1 MKISQLSIK
10 NFKSINELTLHN
22 IDYAMIIVGKNST
35 GKSSILDAI
44 LAVAGLHKFHE
55 DDFTGGDRPV
65 EITVVLDITD
75 DDLQNLHSR
84 FVVSRYKRFDQWKKE
99 FCEKLPTYRNGKLSF
114 TYIASKNQKPRYT
127 DGIRKNNIYIPMVLP
142 KIYHIDTD
150 RQLTEIQ
157 ENIIMSRG
165 QESLET
171 LKSKACMFD
180 SSRPCTHCYQCIGL
194 IEQKSPMELSVI
206 ETFKLLEFKLV
217 NRNIEAFIERL
228 NFYFHKNNN
237 PMRDIKYAIDFNMDE
252 LFRLNIVISNR
263 LQPREHTLTSMSAG
277 MKSIYIF
284 SLLEAYIEEDDSI
297 PCIIIME
304 DPEIYLH
311 PQLQKTAS
319 DVLYRLSKKNQVIFS
334 THSPNCIFNFNSR
347 QIKQTFMNEYSNTIV
362 NEQTNIDEILND
374 LGYTAND
381 FLNVSFVFIV
391 EGKQDQNRLPLLLLQ
406 YYSELTDDAGNLRR
420 IAIIPTNSCTNIETY
435 ANLQYINKLYLKD
448 QFLMIRDGDGKDH
461 DSLVN
466 GLCDYYHLQN
476 QYDQGSI
483 PRVTER
489 NVLVLK
495 YYSFENYFLD
505 PAVMAEVGIIPSE
518 DAFYSIFLRKYKKYL
533 HNISSMQKLEE
544 DFHLTF
550 NTKEDVKNN
559 LELIKTYVRG
569 HNLFTMYY
577 ARYKGEREQ
586 ELLKKYIEYAP
597 RSVFA
602 DILDPIDN
610 FVYFDSRK
618 KQDNEK

>member
-1 MKISQLSIK
+1 MKICQLSIK
-10 NFKSINELTLHN
+10 NFKSINELTLHD
-22 IDYAMIIVGKNST
+22 IDNAMIIVGKNST

-44 LAVAGLHKFHE
+44 LAITGLYKIRE
-55 DDFTGGDRPV
+55 DDYAGVDKPV
-65 EITVVLDITD
+65 EITVVLEIEE
-75 DDLQNLHSR
+75 DDLLYLQSR
-84 FVVSRYKRFDQWKKE
+84 YVISRYKKFDKWKKE
-99 FCEKLPTYRNGKLSF
+99 FCDKLPTYRNGKLSF
-114 TYIASKNQKPRYT
+114 TFIAARNQKPRYT
-127 DGIRKNNIYIPMVLP
+127 DGIKKNNPYIPLVLP

-150 RQLTEIQ
+150 RELTEIQ

-165 QESLET
+165 HESLDI
-171 LKSKACMFD
+171 LRSKSCMFD
-180 SSRPCTHCYQCIGL
+180 SSRPCIYCYQCIGM
-194 IEQKSPMELSVI
+194 IEKKKPMELSVI

-217 NRNIEAFIERL
+217 NRNIEDFIERL

-237 PMRDIKYAIDFNMDE
+237 SMRDIKYAIDFNMDE

-263 LQPREHTLTSMSAG
+263 LQPREHALTSMSAG

-284 SLLEAYIEEDDSI
+284 SLLEAYIEENSRI

-391 EGKQDQNRLPLLLLQ
+391 EGKQDKNRLPLLLQQ
-406 YYSELTDDAGNLRR
+406 YYSELTDEQGNLRR

-461 DSLVN
+461 DTLVN
-466 GLCDYYHLQN
+466 SLCDYYHLQN

-505 PAVMAEVGIIPSE
+505 PEVMAEVGIIPSVE
-518 DAFYSIFLRKYKKYL
+518 SFYSIFLRKYKKYL

-544 DFHLTF
+544 DFNLSF
-550 NTKEDVKNN
+550 NTVEDVKEN

-586 ELLKKYIEYAP
+586 ELLKKYIEVAP
-597 RSVFA
+597 RSVFQ
-602 DILDPIDN
+602 DILEPIDN

-618 KQDNEK
+618 KATNDN